1 MRRRLLAV
9 LIASSALALAL
20 TGCALPGPF
29 KGWDTSLSAWAPSG
43 PKPWEKGTLA
53 KPEMTMGGDALD
65 QRYTQHV
72 YQSKEAAAGGGGV
85 GGGGCGCN

>member
-1 MRRRLLAV
+1 MSRCLLAGLV
-9 LIASSALALAL
+9 AMSLLG
-20 TGCALPGPF
+20 GCALPGPF
-29 KGWDTSLSAWAPSG
+29 KGWETSMAGWAPPG
-43 PKPWEKGTLA
+43 PKPWEKGNLA

-65 QRYTQHV
+65 QRHTQHV

>member
-1 MRRRLLAV
+1 MRRGLLGLLV
-9 LIASSALALAL
+9 VSSSLA
-20 TGCALPGPF
+20 GCALPGPF